1 MTDHQEPD
9 STDKR
14 ANPIWP
20 SQVNRDRF
28 DRLTAEMEADLGR
41 RVTQNEV
48 LERLFA
54 NQWGDKP

>member
-1 MTDHQEPD
+1 MTEPD
-9 STDKR
+9 RPGR

-20 SQVNRDRF
+20 SQVNRERF

-54 NQWGDKP
+54 NQWGEKP